1 MTISIKTIPCL
12 SDNYAY
18 LIHNE
23 RIDETALVDAPE
35 ANPIIAEIDSSGWNL
50 DYILLTH
57 HHFDHVDG
65 VEKLRQRYG
74 SKVIGNKNDRKR
86 LPNLDVEVTEESKMV
101 ICDQEVSVLDVPGH
115 TLGHIA
121 FVFPGA
127 AFTADSLMALGC
139 GRVFE
144 GTFSMMWNSL
154 QKIAA
159 LPRDTM
165 IYSGHE
171 YTLSNGAFALT
182 LEKGNPEL
190 IARVTRDKEQRNK
203 GLPTVPSKLDLEL
216 RTNPFMRA
224 GLPEMKAI
232 IGSPDMSDEE
242 CFAEIRKRKDQF

>member
-23 RIDETALVDAPE
+23 KIGETALVDAPE
-35 ANPIIAEIDSSGWNL
+35 ANPIIAEIDSSEWNL

-65 VEKLRQRYG
+65 VEKLRQKYG
-74 SKVIGNKNDRKR
+74 SKVIGNKNDIKR
-86 LPNLDVEVTEESKMV
+86 LPNLDIEVTEKSKMV

-115 TLGHIA
+115 TLGHIT

-182 LEKGNPEL
+182 LETGNPEL
-190 IARVTRDKEQRNK
+190 IARVSRDKEQRNK

>member
-23 RIDETALVDAPE
+23 KIGETALVDAPE

-74 SKVIGNKNDRKR
+74 SKVIGNKNDIKR
-86 LPNLDVEVTEESKMV
+86 LPNLDIEVTEKSKMV

-182 LEKGNPEL
+182 LETGNPEL
-190 IARVTRDKEQRNK
+190 IARVSRDKEQRNK

>member
-23 RIDETALVDAPE
+23 KIGETALVDAPE
-35 ANPIIAEIDSSGWNL
+35 ANPIIAEIDSSEWNL

-65 VEKLRQRYG
+65 VEKLRQKYG
-74 SKVIGNKNDRKR
+74 SKVIGNKNDIKR
-86 LPNLDVEVTEESKMV
+86 LPNLDIEVTEKSKMV

-182 LEKGNPEL
+182 LETGNPEL
-190 IARVTRDKEQRNK
+190 IARVSRDKEQRNK

>member
-23 RIDETALVDAPE
+23 KIGETALVDAPE

-74 SKVIGNKNDRKR
+74 SKVIGNKNDIKR
-86 LPNLDVEVTEESKMV
+86 LPNLDIEVTEKSKMV

-182 LEKGNPEL
+182 LETGNPEL
-190 IARVTRDKEQRNK
+190 IARVSRDKEQRNK

-242 CFAEIRKRKDQF
+242 CFA